1 MLAVTHNLRSIAM
14 ALCFTAP
21 LAFAEGDSSA
31 LPASAAAELLYQIEN
46 LQLEVQSLRGTV
58 EQQQHELSK
67 MKASQRDRYI
77 DLDKRISSLMR
88 AAQERPVAPVVSIET
103 ATVSSDALP
112 VNNDSAAL
120 VAQPETVEQTVDVPR
135 IVEPAN
141 AETLAEYK
149 AAYSLVRNNENAKA
163 ELAFVDFIGKYPN
176 SELSG
181 NSYYWLGLL
190 KLNSGDPVSAIEQF
204 KSVIAQFPGH
214 DKETDTLYRLGFA
227 YLKLDDKESA
237 RGYLVDVIERF
248 PNSKAAKLAKN
259 LLSNIK

>member
-1 MLAVTHNLRSIAM
+1 MLASTQNLRSIAM
-14 ALCFTAP
+14 ALCLTAP
-21 LAFAEGDSSA
+21 LAYAQGEGSSA
-31 LPASAAAELLYQIEN
+31 LSASAAAELLYQIEN

-77 DLDKRISSLMR
+77 DLDRRISTVMKSV
-88 AAQERPVAPVVSIET
+88 QERPPVPVATVEITAPVIESNEVDNT
-103 ATVSSDALP
+103 TETSLP
-112 VNNDSAAL
+112 DIAST
-120 VAQPETVEQTVDVPR
+120 AQP
-135 IVEPAN
+135 IVIEPAN

-163 ELAFVDFIGKYPN
+163 ELAFVDFISKYPN

-181 NSYYWLGLL
+181 NSFYWLGLL
-190 KLNSGDPVSAIEQF
+190 KLNSGDPMSAIDQF
-204 KSVIAQFPGH
+204 KSVIDRFPGH

-227 YLKLDDKESA
+227 YLKVEDKDSA
-237 RGYLVDVIERF
+237 RRYLVDVIERF

>member
-1 MLAVTHNLRSIAM
+1 MFVLTHKLRSIAM

-21 LAFAEGDSSA
+21 LAFAEGESSSA
-31 LPASAAAELLYQIEN
+31 LSSSAAAELLYQIEN

-77 DLDKRISSLMR
+77 DLDKRISSVMKSM
-88 AAQERPVAPVVSIET
+88 QSSPVPVVSLVTPQTNVAAPE
-103 ATVSSDALP
+103 A
-112 VNNDSAAL
+112 VNDQVL
-120 VAQPETVEQTVDVPR
+120 VVEQDQGSVVSVPV
-135 IVEPAN
+135 IIEPAN

-149 AAYSLVRNNENAKA
+149 AAYSLVRNNENTKA
-163 ELAFVDFIGKYPN
+163 ELAFVDFITKYPN

-181 NSYYWLGLL
+181 NSFYWLGLL

-204 KSVIAQFPGH
+204 KSVIDQFPGH

-237 RGYLVDVIERF
+237 RRYLVDVIERF
-248 PNSKAAKLAKN
+248 PSSKAAKLAKN

>member
-1 MLAVTHNLRSIAM
+1 MLALTHNLRSIAM

-21 LAFAEGDSSA
+21 LAFAEGENTSA
-31 LPASAAAELLYQIEN
+31 LSTSAAAELLYQIEN

-58 EQQQHELSK
+58 EQQQYELSK

-77 DLDKRISSLMR
+77 DLDKRISSLMKTM
-88 AAQERPVAPVVSIET
+88 QERPAPTVSLAVPNSESVVNVPLDTASVVSE
-103 ATVSSDALP
+103 P
-112 VNNDSAAL
+112 VTE
-120 VAQPETVEQTVDVPR
+120 VAVNAP
-135 IVEPAN
+135 IVIEPAN

-149 AAYSLVRNNENAKA
+149 AAYSLVRNNENVKA
-163 ELAFVDFIGKYPN
+163 ELAFVDFIAKYPN

-181 NSYYWLGLL
+181 NSFYWLGLL

-204 KSVIAQFPGH
+204 KSVIERFPGH

-227 YLKLDDKESA
+227 YLKLEDKESA
-237 RGYLVDVIERF
+237 RQYLVDVIERF
-248 PNSKAAKLAKN
+248 PSSKAAKLAKN

>member
-1 MLAVTHNLRSIAM
+1 MLSLTHNLRSIAM

-21 LAFAEGDSSA
+21 LAFAESGSA
-31 LPASAAAELLYQIEN
+31 LSASAAADLLYQIEN

-77 DLDKRISSLMR
+77 DLDRRISSLMKTMQDKP
-88 AAQERPVAPVVSIET
+88 APIPVVTVDTSQASSEEPVAP
-103 ATVSSDALP
+103 
-112 VNNDSAAL
+112 AL
-120 VAQPETVEQTVDVPR
+120 VEQQVVEPVAEVAKPAV
-135 IVEPAN
+135 IEPAN

-163 ELAFVDFIGKYPN
+163 ELAFVDFIAKYPN

-181 NSYYWLGLL
+181 NSFYWLGLL
-190 KLNSGDPVSAIEQF
+190 KLNSGDPLSAIEQF
-204 KSVIAQFPGH
+204 KAVITQFPGH
-214 DKETDTLYRLGFA
+214 DKETDTLYRLGFS
-227 YLKLDDKESA
+227 YLKVEDKVSA
-237 RGYLVDVIERF
+237 RRYLVDVIERF
-248 PNSKAAKLAKN
+248 PSSKAAKLAKN

>member
-21 LAFAEGDSSA
+21 LAFAEGEPSA
-31 LPASAAAELLYQIEN
+31 LSASAAAELLYQIEN

-88 AAQERPVAPVVSIET
+88 VVQERPVVPVVALDVT
-103 ATVSSDALP
+103 AASSDALP
-112 VNNDSAAL
+112 VDSATSNS
-120 VAQPETVEQTVDVPR
+120 VVEPEPVEVVNTPR
-135 IVEPAN
+135 IIEPAN

>member
-1 MLAVTHNLRSIAM
+1 MLALTHKLRSIAM

-21 LAFAEGDSSA
+21 LAFAEGESNSA
-31 LPASAAAELLYQIEN
+31 LSSSAAAELLYQIEN

-77 DLDKRISSLMR
+77 DLDKRISSLMKS
-88 AAQERPVAPVVSIET
+88 AQARPAPVVSLVT
-103 ATVSSDALP
+103 PQVGAVSSDLASTP
-112 VNNDSAAL
+112 VSA
-120 VAQPETVEQTVDVPR
+120 VGQDEVVSVVSVPVV
-135 IVEPAN
+135 IEPAN
-141 AETLAEYK
+141 AETLAQYK

-163 ELAFVDFIGKYPN
+163 ELAFVDFIAKYPN

-181 NSYYWLGLL
+181 NSFYWLGLL

-204 KSVIAQFPGH
+204 KSVIDQFPGH

-237 RGYLVDVIERF
+237 RRYLVDVVERF
-248 PNSKAAKLAKN
+248 PTSKAAKLAKN
-259 LLSNIK
+259 LLSNMK

>member
-1 MLAVTHNLRSIAM
+1 MKALTHNLRSIAM

-21 LAFAEGDSSA
+21 LAFAEGENNSA
-31 LPASAAAELLYQIEN
+31 LSASAAAELLYQIEN

-77 DLDKRISSLMR
+77 DLDKRISSLMKMI
-88 AAQERPVAPVVSIET
+88 QERPAPVASI
-103 ATVSSDALP
+103 TVPSASLP
-112 VNNDSAAL
+112 VTPVIDDVSQTANST
-120 VAQPETVEQTVDVPR
+120 PVEVVSVPR
-135 IVEPAN
+135 VIEPAN

-163 ELAFVDFIGKYPN
+163 EVAFVDFITKYPN

-204 KSVIAQFPGH
+204 KSVISLFPSH

-227 YLKLDDKESA
+227 YLKVDDKESA

>member
-103 ATVSSDALP
+103 ATASSDALP
-112 VNNDSAAL
+112 VSNDSVGL
-120 VAQPETVEQTVDVPR
+120 VVQPEQVEIVDAPR
-135 IVEPAN
+135 IIEPAN

-163 ELAFVDFIGKYPN
+163 ELAFVDFIGKHPN

-190 KLNSGDPVSAIEQF
+190 KLNSGDPVSAIDQF

-227 YLKLDDKESA
+227 YLKLDDKETA

-248 PNSKAAKLAKN
+248 PSSKAAKLAKN